1 MFDVVSKYK
10 SDNMFFAGLKPGGDH
25 YVYLSAYGRLASVL
39 LEKYVEDQR
48 ADDEEVFT
56 EWDKS
61 LDKAAS
67 QVGFSASH
75 EIEDGHVYITSFQ
88 SGIGVSEEEDE
99 D

>member
-1 MFDVVSKYK
+1 MFDVVNKYK
-10 SDNMFFAGLKPGGDH
+10 SEYMFFAGLRPDGDH
-25 YVYLSAYGRLASVL
+25 SVYLSAYGRLASIL

-61 LDKAAS
+61 LKKAAS
-67 QVGFSASH
+67 QVGFSANH
-75 EIEDGHVYITSFQ
+75 DIEDGHIYISSFQ
-88 SGIGVSEEEDE
+88 NGIGVSEEDE